1 MSSAKSFVL
10 GVTASQPSRLEEA
23 LEAIETV
30 ASMLSRPE
38 VVACLNFLR
47 EAGQV
52 AESLQVS
59 LSSSSHSSG
68 SSVASDEDA
77 VDAVLYQAINA
88 VTVHEAIKAIAA
100 QDSAK
105 ASAIQ
110 YAVKLVAL
118 REAARGDTF
127 SENEIRTIVSA
138 KASDA
143 IAILR
148 RRENANH
155 LLTERRSKEDRRRHH

>member
-1 MSSAKSFVL
+1 MSSAKSFVPV
-10 GVTASQPSRLEEA
+10 VTASQPWRLEEA
-23 LEAIETV
+23 IEAIKTV

-59 LSSSSHSSG
+59 LSSPLHSSG

-100 QDSAK
+100 QDSTK

-127 SENEIRTIVSA
+127 SENEIRAIVSD

-148 RRENANH
+148 RRENPNH
-155 LLTERRSKEDRRRHH
+155 LWTERRSKEDRRRHH